1 MSVLSRK
8 NKKAK
13 EEVAQETVKELKELS
28 VDQLESIN
36 GAGSPFINIPRVPSS
51 ALDSDV
57 RNKIV

>member
-36 GAGSPFINIPRVPSS
+36 GAGSPFKNIPRVPSS